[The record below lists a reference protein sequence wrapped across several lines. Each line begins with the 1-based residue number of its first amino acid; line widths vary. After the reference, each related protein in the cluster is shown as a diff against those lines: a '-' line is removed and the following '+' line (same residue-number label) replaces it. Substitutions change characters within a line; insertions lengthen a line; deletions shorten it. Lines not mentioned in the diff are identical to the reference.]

1 MSRWPWR
8 RRAVA
13 GPPAP
18 EPARQVEPE
27 ARTAPEPAVRPLPD
41 SEPGQRPDGGGEFAG
56 GVSPARLD
64 EALRRLRE
72 RTPARED
79 DHPVQPGG

>member
-8 RRAVA
+8 RRTGA
-13 GPPAP
+13 GAPAP
-18 EPARQVEPE
+18 EPAGQLEPE
-27 ARTAPEPAVRPLPD
+27 LGATPEPELEPSPD
-41 SEPGQRPDGGGEFAG
+41 HAADSSGGI
-56 GVSPARLD
+56 SPARLD

-79 DHPVQPGG
+79 DPPVQPGG

>member
-18 EPARQVEPE
+18 EPARQVESEAGTASEPE
-27 ARTAPEPAVRPLPD
+27 VGPLPD
-41 SEPGQRPDGGGEFAG
+41 SDAGQLPDAGAELSG

-79 DHPVQPGG
+79 DPPVQPGG